1 MPGSSAAS
9 FSTLW
14 RAYAEGRL
22 ERSLELIDPECN
34 VVMMDGHTYRGH
46 DGLRE
51 WLAEVRR
58 RWKTLTVTYER
69 VEEPHPGWVVG
80 VGRVVGASTD
90 GEYRLDRPLVCV
102 GEFRDGRLVHGRTF
116 EDAGDALRYA
126 REHVEAGPDPAA

>member
-1 MPGSSAAS
+1 MPPSSAAS

-22 ERSLELIDPECN
+22 ERSLELIDPECL
-34 VVMMDGHTYRGH
+34 VVMVDGRTYRGH

-69 VEEPHPGWVVG
+69 VEEPHPGWIVG
-80 VGRVVGASTD
+80 IGRAVGASAD
-90 GEYRLDRPLVCV
+90 GQHRLDRRLACV
-102 GEFRDGRLVHGRTF
+102 GEFRDGRLVHGRSF
-116 EDAGDALRYA
+116 EDADEALGYA
-126 REHVEAGPDPAA
+126 RERVAPGPAAD